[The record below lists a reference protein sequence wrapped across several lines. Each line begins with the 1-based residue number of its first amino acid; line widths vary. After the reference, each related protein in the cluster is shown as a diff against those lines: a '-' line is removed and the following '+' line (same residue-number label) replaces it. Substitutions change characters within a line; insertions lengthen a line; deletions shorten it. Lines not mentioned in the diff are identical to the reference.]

1 MTSSRCKRNCS
12 VNRPRTAG
20 SATAPDGPPAFRSG
34 LRETL
39 AGSTDLRRSARE
51 SPVPPQVSLAAV
63 VTTSFSSSQS
73 FLLTSESVTEGHPDK
88 VCDQVSDA
96 VLDGMLA
103 QDPHARVACETAI
116 TKGLCVVIG
125 EVTTH
130 AELDIQRTIRDTSG
144 EIGYNNEEIG
154 FDADHPLIQVY
165 LKEQSPDIAAGVNHS
180 LEEREGNLED
190 DPFELQGAGD
200 QGMMIGF
207 ACRETPE
214 LMPLTISLAHR
225 LARRLAQTRKDGSLP
240 FLRPD
245 GKTQVTVE
253 YERGRPKRIEAIVVS
268 SHHAASVTQKELSE
282 GVRALVIDP
291 VLEGLVV
298 DNNTKIMVNPSGNF
312 LLGGPAADAGLTG
325 RKIIVDTYGG
335 IARHGGGAFSGKDP
349 SKVDRS
355 AAYAARHVAKNL
367 VAAGLADRCEVQVS
381 YAIGR
386 AHPTSIAVETFG
398 TGTTTE
404 EELLELVRRNFD
416 LRPGAIIAN
425 MKLMRPIY
433 RPTAAYGHFGRDDLG
448 VPWELTD
455 RVEALRADASVTA
468 RARN

>member
-1 MTSSRCKRNCS
+1 M
-12 VNRPRTAG
+12 
-20 SATAPDGPPAFRSG
+20 
-34 LRETL
+34 
-39 AGSTDLRRSARE
+39 
-51 SPVPPQVSLAAV
+51 
-63 VTTSFSSSQS
+63 
-73 FLLTSESVTEGHPDK
+73 TSESVTEGHPDK

-103 QDPHARVACETAI
+103 QDANARVACETAI

-130 AELDIQRTIRDTSG
+130 AELDIQRAIRDTIRG
-144 EIGYNNEEIG
+144 IGYNSEEIG
-154 FDADHPLIQVY
+154 FDADHALIQVY
-165 LKEQSPDIAAGVNHS
+165 LKEQSPDIAASVDHS
-180 LEEREGNLED
+180 LEEREGTLED

-225 LARRLAQTRKDGSLP
+225 LARRLAQTRKDHTLP

-253 YERGRPKRIEAIVVS
+253 YDHGVPKRIEAIVVS
-268 SHHAASVTQKELSE
+268 THHAPGVSQKDIAD
-282 GVRALVIDP
+282 GVHSLVIDP
-291 VLEGLVV
+291 VLKGLVV
-298 DNNTKIMVNPSGNF
+298 DANTKIMVNPSGQF
-312 LLGGPAADAGLTG
+312 IVGGPAADAGLTG

-335 IARHGGGAFSGKDP
+335 VARHGGGAFSGKDP

-398 TGTTTE
+398 TATVSE
-404 EELLELVRRNFD
+404 AELLQLVRRHFD

-425 MKLMRPIY
+425 MNLKRPIY
-433 RPTAAYGHFGRDDLG
+433 QRTAAYGHFGRDDLG
-448 VPWELTD
+448 VAWELTD
-455 RVEALRADASVTA
+455 KAEAMRADASV
-468 RARN
+468 RAQAVS

>member
-1 MTSSRCKRNCS
+1 M
-12 VNRPRTAG
+12 
-20 SATAPDGPPAFRSG
+20 
-34 LRETL
+34 
-39 AGSTDLRRSARE
+39 
-51 SPVPPQVSLAAV
+51 
-63 VTTSFSSSQS
+63 TTSFASSRS

-88 VCDQVSDA
+88 ICDQVSDS

-130 AELDIQRTIRDTSG
+130 ADLDIQRTIRDTIRG
-144 EIGYNNEEIG
+144 IGYNDESIG
-154 FDADHPLIQVY
+154 FDADHALIQVY

-180 LEEREGNLED
+180 LEEREGAQAA

-214 LMPLTISLAHR
+214 LMPLTISLAN
-225 LARRLAQTRKDGSLP
+225 RLAQKLAETRRNGSLP

-253 YERGRPKRIEAIVVS
+253 YEFGKPKRIEAIVVS
-268 SHHAASVTQKELSE
+268 THHAASATQKEIAE
-282 GVRALVIDP
+282 GVRELVIKP
-291 VLEGLVV
+291 VLRGQVV
-298 DNNTKIMVNPSGNF
+298 DEKTKILVNPSGSF
-312 LLGGPAADAGLTG
+312 VLGGPAADAGLTG

-335 IARHGGGAFSGKDP
+335 VARHGGGAFSGKDP

-367 VAAGLADRCEVQVS
+367 VAAGLAERCEVQVS

-398 TGTTTE
+398 TGAKSE
-404 EELLELVRRNFD
+404 DELLQLIHRHFD

-425 MKLMRPIY
+425 MDLLRPMY

-448 VPWELTD
+448 VPWEDTNKVD
-455 RVEALRADASVTA
+455 ALRADAAVA
-468 RARN
+468 LRPH

>member
-1 MTSSRCKRNCS
+1 M
-12 VNRPRTAG
+12 
-20 SATAPDGPPAFRSG
+20 
-34 LRETL
+34 
-39 AGSTDLRRSARE
+39 
-51 SPVPPQVSLAAV
+51 
-63 VTTSFSSSQS
+63 TTSFSSSQS

-88 VCDQVSDA
+88 ICDQVSDA
-96 VLDGMLA
+96 VLDGMLG
-103 QDPHARVACETAI
+103 QDPRARVACETAI

-130 AELDIQRTIRDTSG
+130 ADLDIQRTIRDTIRS
-144 EIGYNNEEIG
+144 IGYNDEQIG
-154 FDADHPLIQVY
+154 FDADHALIQVY

-180 LEEREGNLED
+180 LETRAGSSES

-207 ACRETPE
+207 ACTETPE
-214 LMPLTISLAHR
+214 LMPLTISLASR
-225 LARRLAQTRKDGSLP
+225 LAKKLAEVRKSGKLS

-253 YERGRPKRIEAIVVS
+253 YEYGKPKRIEAIVVS
-268 SHHAASVTQKELSE
+268 THHAASATQKEIAE

-291 VLEGLVV
+291 VLKGHVV
-298 DNNTKIMVNPSGNF
+298 DAATKIMVNPSGSF
-312 LLGGPAADAGLTG
+312 VLGGPAADAGLTG

-398 TGTTTE
+398 TGSKSE
-404 EELLELVRRNFD
+404 EELLRLIRRHFD
-416 LRPGAIIAN
+416 LRPAAIIAN
-425 MKLMRPIY
+425 MDLLRPMY

-448 VPWELTD
+448 VPWEKTD
-455 RVEALRADASVTA
+455 KVEALRADAAVAA
-468 RARN
+468 RQS

>member
-1 MTSSRCKRNCS
+1 M
-12 VNRPRTAG
+12 
-20 SATAPDGPPAFRSG
+20 
-34 LRETL
+34 
-39 AGSTDLRRSARE
+39 
-51 SPVPPQVSLAAV
+51 
-63 VTTSFSSSQS
+63 TTSFSSSPS

-130 AELDIQRTIRDTSG
+130 AELDIQRTIRDTIG
-144 EIGYNNEEIG
+144 DIGYNNEEIG
-154 FDADHPLIQVY
+154 FDADHALIQVY
-165 LKEQSPDIAAGVNHS
+165 LKEQSPDIAAGVDHS

-225 LARRLAQTRKDGSLP
+225 LARRLAAVRKDGSLP

-253 YERGRPKRIEAIVVS
+253 YEYGRPKRIEAIVVS
-268 SHHAASVTQKELSE
+268 SHHTATVSQDDLRD
-282 GVRALVIDP
+282 GVRAMVIDP

-298 DNNTKIMVNPSGNF
+298 DANTKIMVNPSGHF

-386 AHPTSIAVETFG
+386 AHPTSIGVETFG
-398 TGTTTE
+398 TGTVPE
-404 EELLELVRRNFD
+404 DELHELIRRHFD

-425 MKLMRPIY
+425 MNLLRPIY
-433 RPTAAYGHFGRDDLG
+433 RQTAAYGHFGRDDLG
-448 VPWELTD
+448 VPWEKTD
-455 RVEALRADASVTA
+455 RVEALRADASVAA
-468 RARN
+468 RARS

>member
-1 MTSSRCKRNCS
+1 M
-12 VNRPRTAG
+12 
-20 SATAPDGPPAFRSG
+20 
-34 LRETL
+34 
-39 AGSTDLRRSARE
+39 
-51 SPVPPQVSLAAV
+51 
-63 VTTSFSSSQS
+63 
-73 FLLTSESVTEGHPDK
+73 TSESVTEGHPDK

-103 QDPHARVACETAI
+103 QDADARVACETAI

-130 AELDIQRTIRDTSG
+130 AELDIQRTIRDTIRG
-144 EIGYNNEEIG
+144 IGYNSEEIG
-154 FDADHPLIQVY
+154 FDADHALIQVY
-165 LKEQSPDIAAGVNHS
+165 LKEQSPDIAASVNHS
-180 LEEREGNLED
+180 LEEREGSLD
-190 DPFELQGAGD
+190 DDAFEQQGAGD

-253 YERGRPKRIEAIVVS
+253 YDRGVPKRIEAIVVS
-268 SHHAASVTQKELSE
+268 THHAPGVSQKEIAD
-282 GVRALVIDP
+282 GVHSLVIDP
-291 VLEGLVV
+291 VLKGLVV
-298 DNNTKIMVNPSGNF
+298 DKNTKIMVNPSGQF
-312 LLGGPAADAGLTG
+312 ILGGPAADAGLTG

-335 IARHGGGAFSGKDP
+335 VARHGGGAFSGKDP

-355 AAYAARHVAKNL
+355 AAYAARHVAKNI
-367 VAAGLADRCEVQVS
+367 VAAGFADRCEVQVS

-386 AHPTSIAVETFG
+386 AHPTSIAVEAFG
-398 TGTTTE
+398 TSTVSE
-404 EELLELVRRNFD
+404 DELLELVRRHFD

-425 MKLMRPIY
+425 MKLKRPIY
-433 RPTAAYGHFGRDDLG
+433 QPTAAYGHFGRDDLG
-448 VPWELTD
+448 VAWELTD
-455 RVEALRADASVTA
+455 KAEAMRAEAPVRT
-468 RARN
+468 RAHN

>member
-1 MTSSRCKRNCS
+1 
-12 VNRPRTAG
+12 
-20 SATAPDGPPAFRSG
+20 
-34 LRETL
+34 
-39 AGSTDLRRSARE
+39 
-51 SPVPPQVSLAAV
+51 
-63 VTTSFSSSQS
+63 VTTSFSASKS

-130 AELDIQRTIRDTSG
+130 AELDIQRTIRDTIG

-154 FDADHPLIQVY
+154 FDADHALIQVY
-165 LKEQSPDIAAGVNHS
+165 LKEQSPDIAASVNHS
-180 LEEREGNLED
+180 LEEREGSLED

-207 ACRETPE
+207 ACNETPE

-225 LARRLAQTRKDGSLP
+225 LARRLAEVRKDGSLP

-268 SHHAASVTQKELSE
+268 THHAASVTQKELAE

-298 DNNTKIMVNPSGNF
+298 DRQTKIMVNPSGHF

-398 TGTTTE
+398 TGVATE
-404 EELLELVRRNFD
+404 EELLEMVRRHFD
-416 LRPGAIIAN
+416 LRPGAIISN

-455 RVEALRADASVTA
+455 RVEALRADAPVTA
-468 RARN
+468 RSGN

>member
-1 MTSSRCKRNCS
+1 
-12 VNRPRTAG
+12 
-20 SATAPDGPPAFRSG
+20 
-34 LRETL
+34 
-39 AGSTDLRRSARE
+39 
-51 SPVPPQVSLAAV
+51 
-63 VTTSFSSSQS
+63 VTTSFGESPSY
-73 FLLTSESVTEGHPDK
+73 LLTSESVTEGHPDK

-103 QDPHARVACETAI
+103 QDPAARVACETAI

-130 AELDIQRTIRDTSG
+130 AELDIQRTIRDTIRG
-144 EIGYNNEEIG
+144 IGYNAEAIG
-154 FDADHPLIQVY
+154 FDADHALIQVY
-165 LKEQSPDIAAGVNHS
+165 LKEQSPDIAAGVGHS
-180 LEEREGNLED
+180 LESRSSAQAG
-190 DPFELQGAGD
+190 DPFDLQGAGD

-207 ACRETPE
+207 ACKETPE

-225 LARRLAQTRKDGSLP
+225 LARQLAKARKSGKLP
-240 FLRPD
+240 FLLPD

-253 YERGRPKRIEAIVVS
+253 YERGRPKRIEAVVVS
-268 SHHAASVTQKELSE
+268 THHTHDVTQKQIAE
-282 GVRALVIDP
+282 GVAAEVIDP
-291 VLEGLVV
+291 VLDGYAR
-298 DNNTKIMVNPSGNF
+298 DARTKVLVNPSGMF
-312 LLGGPAADAGLTG
+312 VVGGPAADAGLTG

-335 IARHGGGAFSGKDP
+335 VARHGGGAFSGKDP

-398 TGTTTE
+398 TGAVSE
-404 EELLELVRRNFD
+404 DELLTLVRRHFD
-416 LRPGAIIAN
+416 LRPGAIIDR
-425 MKLMRPIY
+425 MDLRRPIY
-433 RPTAAYGHFGRDDLG
+433 LPTAAYGHFGRDDLR

-455 RVEALRADASVTA
+455 KVEALRADASVRA
-468 RARN
+468 RAIS

>member
-1 MTSSRCKRNCS
+1 M
-12 VNRPRTAG
+12 
-20 SATAPDGPPAFRSG
+20 
-34 LRETL
+34 
-39 AGSTDLRRSARE
+39 
-51 SPVPPQVSLAAV
+51 
-63 VTTSFSSSQS
+63 TTSFGTSPS

-130 AELDIQRTIRDTSG
+130 AELDIQRTIRDTIRG
-144 EIGYNNEEIG
+144 IGYSSEEVG
-154 FDADHPLIQVY
+154 FDADHALIQVY
-165 LKEQSPDIAAGVNHS
+165 LKEQSPDIAASVDHS
-180 LEEREGNLED
+180 LEEREGTLED

-253 YERGRPKRIEAIVVS
+253 YDHGVPKRIEAIVVS
-268 SHHAASVTQKELSE
+268 THHAPNVSQKEVAD
-282 GVRALVIDP
+282 GVHSLVIDP
-291 VLEGLVV
+291 VLKGLVV
-298 DNNTKIMVNPSGNF
+298 DANTKIMVNPSGKF
-312 LLGGPAADAGLTG
+312 IVGGPAADAGLTG

-335 IARHGGGAFSGKDP
+335 VARHGGGAFSGKDP

-355 AAYAARHVAKNL
+355 AAYAARHVAKNI

-398 TGTTTE
+398 TATVPE
-404 EELLELVRRNFD
+404 AELLQLVHRHFD

-425 MKLMRPIY
+425 MNLKRPIY
-433 RPTAAYGHFGRDDLG
+433 RPTAAYGHFGREDLG
-448 VPWELTD
+448 VAWEMTD
-455 RVEALRADASVTA
+455 KAEAMRADASVRS
-468 RARN
+468 RAAS

>member
-1 MTSSRCKRNCS
+1 
-12 VNRPRTAG
+12 VA
-20 SATAPDGPPAFRSG
+20 
-34 LRETL
+34 
-39 AGSTDLRRSARE
+39 
-51 SPVPPQVSLAAV
+51 
-63 VTTSFSSSQS
+63 TSFSTSPSY
-73 FLLTSESVTEGHPDK
+73 LLTSESVTEGHPDK
-88 VCDQVSDA
+88 ICDQVSDA

-103 QDPHARVACETAI
+103 QDRDARVACETAI

-130 AELDIQRTIRDTSG
+130 AELDIQRVIRDTIRG
-144 EIGYNNEEIG
+144 IGYNAESYG
-154 FDADHPLIQVY
+154 FDADHALIQVY
-165 LKEQSPDIAAGVNHS
+165 LKEQSPDIAAGVDHS
-180 LEEREGNLED
+180 LEEREGSLDD

-225 LARRLAQTRKDGSLP
+225 LARRLAQVRKAGTLP
-240 FLRPD
+240 FLLPD

-253 YERGRPKRIEAIVVS
+253 YEHGRPKRIEAVIVS
-268 SHHAASVTQKELSE
+268 THHLPSVNQKQIAD
-282 GVRALVIDP
+282 GVNAEVIDP
-291 VLEGLVV
+291 VLQGFPR
-298 DNNTKIMVNPSGNF
+298 DAQTKIMVNPSGKF
-312 LLGGPAADAGLTG
+312 LVGGPAADAGLTG

-335 IARHGGGAFSGKDP
+335 VARHGGGAFSGKDP

-398 TGTTTE
+398 TGTLTE
-404 EELLELVRRNFD
+404 EELLALVQRHFD
-416 LRPGAIIAN
+416 LRPGAII
-425 MKLMRPIY
+425 KHLDLRRPIY
-433 RPTAAYGHFGRDDLG
+433 KATAAYGHFGRDDLA

-455 RVEALRADASVTA
+455 KVEALRADASVSA
-468 RARN
+468 RARS

>member
-1 MTSSRCKRNCS
+1 
-12 VNRPRTAG
+12 
-20 SATAPDGPPAFRSG
+20 
-34 LRETL
+34 
-39 AGSTDLRRSARE
+39 
-51 SPVPPQVSLAAV
+51 
-63 VTTSFSSSQS
+63 VTTSFSASKS

-130 AELDIQRTIRDTSG
+130 AELDIQRTIRDTIG

-154 FDADHPLIQVY
+154 FDADHALIQVY

-180 LEEREGNLED
+180 LEEREDTHED

-207 ACRETPE
+207 ACNETPE

-225 LARRLAQTRKDGSLP
+225 LARRLAEVRKDGTLP

-268 SHHAASVTQKELSE
+268 THHAASVIQKELAE
-282 GVRALVIDP
+282 AVRALVIDP
-291 VLEGLVV
+291 VLEGMVV
-298 DNNTKIMVNPSGNF
+298 DNKTKIMVNPSGQF

-398 TGTTTE
+398 TGVATE
-404 EELLELVRRNFD
+404 EELLELIRLHFD
-416 LRPGAIIAN
+416 LRPGAIISN

-448 VPWELTD
+448 VPWELTN
-455 RVEALRADASVTA
+455 RVEALRADAPVAA
-468 RARN
+468 RSGK

>member
-1 MTSSRCKRNCS
+1 
-12 VNRPRTAG
+12 
-20 SATAPDGPPAFRSG
+20 
-34 LRETL
+34 
-39 AGSTDLRRSARE
+39 
-51 SPVPPQVSLAAV
+51 
-63 VTTSFSSSQS
+63 
-73 FLLTSESVTEGHPDK
+73 LTSESVTEGHPDK

-130 AELDIQRTIRDTSG
+130 AEIDIQRTIRTTIG

-154 FDADHPLIQVY
+154 FDADHALIQVY
-165 LKEQSPDIAAGVNHS
+165 LKEQSPDIASSVDHS
-180 LEEREGNLED
+180 LEEREGTLED

-225 LARRLAQTRKDGSLP
+225 LARRLAQTRKDKSLP

-253 YERGRPKRIEAIVVS
+253 YEYGRPKRIEAIVVS
-268 SHHAASVTQKELSE
+268 SHHAASVTQKELAE
-282 GVRALVIDP
+282 GIRALVIEP
-291 VLEGLVV
+291 VLEGMVV
-298 DNNTKIMVNPSGNF
+298 DRNTKILVNPSGHF

-367 VAAGLADRCEVQVS
+367 VAAGLAERCEVQVS

-386 AHPTSIAVETFG
+386 AHPTSISVETFG
-398 TGTTTE
+398 TGTVSE
-404 EELLELVRRNFD
+404 DELDELVRRHFD

-425 MKLMRPIY
+425 MNLLRPIY
-433 RPTAAYGHFGRDDLG
+433 RQTAAYGHFGRDDLG

-455 RVEALRADASVTA
+455 RADALRADASAVA

>member
-1 MTSSRCKRNCS
+1 M
-12 VNRPRTAG
+12 
-20 SATAPDGPPAFRSG
+20 
-34 LRETL
+34 
-39 AGSTDLRRSARE
+39 
-51 SPVPPQVSLAAV
+51 
-63 VTTSFSSSQS
+63 TTSFGESPSY
-73 FLLTSESVTEGHPDK
+73 LLTSESVTEGHPDK

-103 QDPHARVACETAI
+103 QDPAARVACETAI

-130 AELDIQRTIRDTSG
+130 AELDIQRTIRDTIRG
-144 EIGYNNEEIG
+144 IGYNAEAIG
-154 FDADHPLIQVY
+154 FDADHALIQVY
-165 LKEQSPDIAAGVNHS
+165 LKEQSPDIAAGVGHS
-180 LEEREGNLED
+180 LESRSSAQAG
-190 DPFELQGAGD
+190 DPFDLQGAGD

-207 ACRETPE
+207 ACKETPE

-225 LARRLAQTRKDGSLP
+225 LARQLAKARKSGKLP
-240 FLRPD
+240 FLLPD

-253 YERGRPKRIEAIVVS
+253 YERGRPKRIEAVVVS
-268 SHHAASVTQKELSE
+268 THHTHDVTQKQIAE
-282 GVRALVIDP
+282 GVAAEVIDP
-291 VLEGLVV
+291 VLDGYAR
-298 DNNTKIMVNPSGNF
+298 DARTKVLVNPSGMF
-312 LLGGPAADAGLTG
+312 VVGGPAADAGLTG

-335 IARHGGGAFSGKDP
+335 VARHGGGAFSGKDP

-398 TGTTTE
+398 TGAVSE
-404 EELLELVRRNFD
+404 DELLTLVRRHFD
-416 LRPGAIIAN
+416 LRPGAIIDR
-425 MKLMRPIY
+425 MDLRRPIY
-433 RPTAAYGHFGRDDLG
+433 LPTAAYGHFGRDDLR

-455 RVEALRADASVTA
+455 KVEALRADASVRA
-468 RARN
+468 RAIS

>member
-1 MTSSRCKRNCS
+1 MT
-12 VNRPRTAG
+12 
-20 SATAPDGPPAFRSG
+20 
-34 LRETL
+34 
-39 AGSTDLRRSARE
+39 
-51 SPVPPQVSLAAV
+51 
-63 VTTSFSSSQS
+63 TTFSSSPS

-88 VCDQVSDA
+88 ICDQVSDA

-103 QDPHARVACETAI
+103 QDAHARVACETAI

-130 AELDIQRTIRDTSG
+130 AELDIQRTIRDTIRS
-144 EIGYNNEEIG
+144 IGYNDEEIG
-154 FDADHPLIQVY
+154 FDADHALIQVY
-165 LKEQSPDIAAGVNHS
+165 LKEQSPDISAGVNHS
-180 LEEREGNLED
+180 LEERQGITVA

-207 ACRETPE
+207 ACSETPE
-214 LMPLTISLAHR
+214 LMPLTISLANR
-225 LARRLAQTRKDGSLP
+225 LARKLSEARKNGSLP

-253 YERGRPKRIEAIVVS
+253 YEFGRPKRIEAIVVS
-268 SHHAASVTQKELSE
+268 THHAANATQGEIRD
-282 GVRALVIDP
+282 GVRELVIDP
-291 VLEGLVV
+291 VLEGQVV
-298 DNNTKIMVNPSGNF
+298 DAATKIMVNPSGQF
-312 LLGGPAADAGLTG
+312 VLGGPAADAGLTG

-335 IARHGGGAFSGKDP
+335 VARHGGGAFSGKDP

-367 VAAGLADRCEVQVS
+367 VAARLAERCEVQVS

-398 TGTTTE
+398 TGAKSE
-404 EELLELVRRNFD
+404 EELMQIVRRHFD

-425 MKLMRPIY
+425 MNLLRPIY
-433 RPTAAYGHFGRDDLG
+433 RQTATYGHFGRDDLR
-448 VPWELTD
+448 VPWEETNK
-455 RVEALRADASVTA
+455 VEALRADAAIAA
-468 RARN
+468 RPS

>member
-1 MTSSRCKRNCS
+1 
-12 VNRPRTAG
+12 
-20 SATAPDGPPAFRSG
+20 
-34 LRETL
+34 
-39 AGSTDLRRSARE
+39 
-51 SPVPPQVSLAAV
+51 VS
-63 VTTSFSSSQS
+63 TSFSESPS

-88 VCDQVSDA
+88 VCDQVSDS
-96 VLDGMLA
+96 VLDGMLG
-103 QDPHARVACETAI
+103 QDPNARVACETAI

-130 AELDIQRTIRDTSG
+130 AELDIQRTIRETIRD
-144 EIGYNNEEIG
+144 IGYNNEEIG
-154 FDADHPLIQVY
+154 FDADHALIQVY
-165 LKEQSPDIAAGVNHS
+165 LKEQSPDIAAGVDHS
-180 LEEREGNLED
+180 LEEREGTHED

-253 YERGRPKRIEAIVVS
+253 YEFGRPKRIEAIVVS
-268 SHHAASVTQKELSE
+268 SHHMPEATQKNIRE
-282 GVRALVIDP
+282 GVRELVINP
-291 VLEGLVV
+291 ILEGLVV
-298 DNNTKIMVNPSGNF
+298 DNQTKIMVNPSGHF
-312 LLGGPAADAGLTG
+312 VLGGPAADAGLTG

-398 TGTTTE
+398 TSTVSE
-404 EELLELVRRNFD
+404 AELLELIRRHFD

-425 MKLMRPIY
+425 MNLMRPIY

-455 RVEALRADASVTA
+455 RVEALRADASVAT